1 MNNKL
6 LFIAGPHGGGKTTY
20 IYEKMIEAIT
30 DTNGNIDLSKKA
42 YLVVPEQDTKEKQK
56 GFMDYKGNKSRGML
70 NCDVVSFDR
79 ICHMVFSKLN
89 INDDVLNIIQDDM
102 KALLCQIAIERRS
115 SELPTYK
122 RKARKI
128 GFSQKI
134 ASALSEFATY
144 KIDKEKIDA
153 IQKDN
158 KVQQTIKD
166 ELTELLIVQDEF
178 NSLLDNTNL
187 NIVENKLKILSE
199 NIDKVDIFDNATLF
213 FDGFTGFSPLQKE
226 VFEKIKNKANQIYVS
241 IDYREKELNL
251 YLSGKFDKLQ
261 SSQKY
266 ENNIFHISDLF
277 MESICEKDDIKD
289 SLIIVKDGIEHK
301 YDNSNDLKYLEENL
315 FNDDIVDN
323 TVIVSNNVIVKQNKD
338 LSTELE
344 WTINQ
349 IIEKTRITD
358 NPISYN
364 DIKIIVPNIENY
376 RDIIISKFEKY
387 NIPIFIDDSQS
398 IFYSP
403 YVKAVRAFVSIL
415 DEDFSYE
422 SLMGYMNT
430 GLYDKDKAVFDEK
443 GNILINEKSIYYFDN
458 AIRMFG
464 VNHYRAL
471 SKNRAFLRNIN
482 RYIIKESGKKNVVEI
497 HANDIYKVYE
507 NLVMPI
513 MSLYEKNILKNK
525 EKQFSLSEFVALI
538 RDFIN
543 ETKLDTTFENYLENL
558 QSVGAQHRKPATVG
572 AVSDRPYGM
581 GNVGAQHRKP
591 ETTNFPTPKDLVM
604 LEGSKTK
611 ISDILDLLEKIGK
624 SNIVDNQELKYSLQE
639 LSQILDSAID
649 IFKVKSIPYSM
660 DQIVVGD
667 LMRSRFDNPK
677 VLFFL
682 GMNDSALPAKRNDDN
697 IINDKMREA
706 FTQNN
711 IQVSQSLVE
720 TTYNSRFYTYLALTN
735 PSEKLYLS
743 YTNMNSTG
751 ESDYKSRFLLD
762 VEEMF
767 ANNVSDNAIKNIEY
781 DADLPIYD
789 IKQMKEYISLHNAE
803 NTRVLNKI
811 DEYINQYKDLSK
823 YKKDMI
829 RNAVISKA
837 YYDLLKEVDKN
848 NSENDNKTY
857 KNITVRHTN
866 VDKNSIAKLYE
877 DGFVTSATAME
888 KYASCPYK
896 YFLENMIGLSERET
910 NEIDAR
916 NIGNIFHNTIEKFF
930 ENGNHYPN
938 VVGSPQA
945 NVGATNINNV
955 GAKQCEPEVGAQ
967 QATVGGKQSTG
978 LFTIDRPYGKANVGA
993 NQLDNVGAKQ
1003 CEPVPDQLREEI
1015 YTIAQS
1021 AIDNEFE
1028 SQAKVNDLKSQQFL
1042 IERLKEIIYVSI
1054 THMLKQLKYQA
1065 PLVSI
1070 YHELP
1075 FDDYPIGEN
1084 NDSFIRG
1091 RIDQVELL
1099 QEPDDGN
1106 VLYIKIVDYKSSTK
1120 TIDKN
1125 KIDKGQMIQFV
1136 IYLDYV
1142 KKALDN
1148 KTFID
1153 NVKNNLNIDA
1163 SNLNKYKRFELL
1175 GTFYKSILDNII
1187 TIKKKDFDK
1196 FKKNLLK
1203 NIDVEI
1209 DDREIFKQYVTKLRE
1224 DNMKMTG
1231 IVNIS
1236 DDKFKVLDS
1245 NAKANKNDTASGEK
1259 IDNANTDFV
1268 SLKPDGAIS
1277 LKYDNE
1283 FNELINQVRETVS
1296 EEITNIKSG
1305 SFPVSP
1311 KDRICDY
1318 CAFVGSCG
1326 LERYGTEEDD
1336 SND

>member
-56 GFMDYKGNKSRGML
+56 GFMDYKGNKIRGML

-226 VFEKIKNKANQIYVS
+226 VFEKIKNKANKIYVS

-251 YLSGKFDKLQ
+251 YLSRKFDKLQ

-301 YDNSNDLKYLEENL
+301 YDNSKDLKYLEENL

-323 TVIVSNNVIVKQNKD
+323 TDIVSNNVIVKQNED

-344 WTINQ
+344 WAINQ

-558 QSVGAQHRKPATVG
+558 QSVGVQHRKPATVG

-591 ETTNFPTPKDLVM
+591 VPVNFPTPKDLVM

-649 IFKVKSIPYSM
+649 IFKVKSIPYNM

-767 ANNVSDNAIKNIEY
+767 ADKLSHNDNKEQGL
-781 DADLPIYD
+781 DEDLPIYD
-789 IKQMKEYISLHNAE
+789 TKQMKEYISLHNAE

-877 DGFVTSATAME
+877 DGFVTSAKKKK

-955 GAKQCEPEVGAQ
+955 GAKQCEP
-967 QATVGGKQSTG
+967 AT
-978 LFTIDRPYGKANVGA
+978 
-993 NQLDNVGAKQ
+993 
-1003 CEPVPDQLREEI
+1003 DQLREEI

-1075 FDDYPIGEN
+1075 FEDYPIGDN

-1106 VLYIKIVDYKSSTK
+1106 VLYIKIIDYKSSTK

-1163 SNLNKYKRFELL
+1163 SKLNKYKRFELL

-1196 FKKNLLK
+1196 YKKNLLK